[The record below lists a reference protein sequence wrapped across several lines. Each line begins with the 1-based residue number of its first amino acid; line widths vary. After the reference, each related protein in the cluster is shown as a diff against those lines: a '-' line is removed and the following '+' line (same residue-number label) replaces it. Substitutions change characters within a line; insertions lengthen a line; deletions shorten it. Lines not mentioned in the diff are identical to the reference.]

1 MPRKVV
7 QGPIRDKEK
16 TKQKLLAAVGKI
28 LRTKGYSGLKVSK
41 IAAVAGF
48 DKKLIYE
55 YFGSTEKL
63 IDEYIRSQDY
73 WSKTNEEN
81 LHVDISDGG
90 KELSKVAILNQFEHI
105 KKNKELQKIILWGL
119 SESKPILKKV
129 ADEREEMGEQLFTH
143 IVDPHFKDQSMRYRA
158 IAALWFRELII
169 LIFIRH
175 TTQVYS
181 VVSTLRVKKAE
192 KKLRKQLPRL
202 LILLTKKNKDEKK
215 FSYLTQISFV
225 DNLKTFHF

>member
-41 IAAVAGF
+41 IAVVAGF

-63 IDEYIRSQDY
+63 IDEYIKSQDY
-73 WSKTNEEN
+73 WSKVNQDNVE
-81 LHVDISDGG
+81 VDISDGG
-90 KELSKVAILNQFEHI
+90 KELSKVAILTQFENL

-119 SESKPILKKV
+119 SENKPILKKI
-129 ADEREEMGEQLFTH
+129 ADEREEIGEMLFAN
-143 IVDPHFKDQSMRYRA
+143 IVDPHFKEDATRYRA
-158 IAALWFRELII
+158 IAALL
-169 LIFIRH
+169 
-175 TTQVYS
+175 
-181 VVSTLRVKKAE
+181 VSGAYYLNLYTGYNAS
-192 KKLRKQLPRL
+192 
-202 LILLTKKNKDEKK
+202 K
-215 FSYLTQISFV
+215 FCGI
-225 DNLKTFHF
+225 DLKTDEGRKEIEKAIIEIIDFAYSKQSTT

>member
-73 WSKTNEEN
+73 WSKMNESGIE
-81 LHVDISDGG
+81 VDTSDGG
-90 KELSKVAILNQFEHI
+90 KELSKIAILNQFEHV
-105 KKNKELQKIILWGL
+105 KRNKELQKIILWGL

-129 ADEREEMGEQLFTH
+129 ADDREEVGEMLFTN
-143 IVDPHFKDQSMRYRA
+143 IIDPYFKEQSTRYRA
-158 IAALWFRELII
+158 IAALL
-169 LIFIRH
+169 
-175 TTQVYS
+175 
-181 VVSTLRVKKAE
+181 VSGSYYLNLYTGHNAS
-192 KKLRKQLPRL
+192 
-202 LILLTKKNKDEKK
+202 K
-215 FSYLTQISFV
+215 FCGI
-225 DNLKTFHF
+225 DLKTEEGRKEIQNAIAEIIDFAYEEK

>member
-28 LRTKGYSGLKVSK
+28 LRVKGYSGLKVSK

-73 WSKTNEEN
+73 WSKINEGIE
-81 LHVDISDGG
+81 VDLSDGG
-90 KELSKVAILNQFEHI
+90 LELSKLAVLNQFESL
-105 KKNKELQKIILWGL
+105 KKNKELQKIILWEL
-119 SESKPILKKV
+119 SESKPMLRKLV
-129 ADEREEMGEQLFTH
+129 DQREEAGSILFEH
-143 IVDPHFKDQSMRYRA
+143 ITDPHFGEKATRFRA
-158 IAALWFRELII
+158 IMALIISGAYYLNLYTGYNANKFNGIDLKTDEGRDEIEKAIVELID
-169 LIFIRH
+169 FAY
-175 TTQVYS
+175 Q
-181 VVSTLRVKKAE
+181 K
-192 KKLRKQLPRL
+192 
-202 LILLTKKNKDEKK
+202 
-215 FSYLTQISFV
+215 
-225 DNLKTFHF
+225 

>member
-73 WSKTNEEN
+73 WSKMNQDN
-81 LHVDISDGG
+81 IHVDFSDGG

-129 ADEREEMGEQLFTH
+129 ADEREEMGEMLFTN
-143 IVDPHFKDQSMRYRA
+143 IVDPHFKDKATMILVKRPDFPVIDPSENTGQDSEYNVIFSNDKGVQEFQA
-158 IAALWFRELII
+158 SVDLWF
-169 LIFIRH
+169 
-175 TTQVYS
+175 
-181 VVSTLRVKKAE
+181 TLKRDV
-192 KKLRKQLPRL
+192 LFYG
-202 LILLTKKNKDEKK
+202 TK
-215 FSYLTQISFV
+215 
-225 DNLKTFHF
+225 

>member
-28 LRTKGYSGLKVSK
+28 LRVKGYSGLKVSK

-63 IDEYIRSQDY
+63 IDEYIKSQDY
-73 WSKTNEEN
+73 WSRVNQDNVE
-81 LHVDISDGG
+81 VDFSDGG
-90 KELSKVAILNQFEHI
+90 KELSKLAILNQFENL

-119 SESKPILKKV
+119 SENKPILKKI
-129 ADEREEMGEQLFTH
+129 ADEREEMGEELFKN
-143 IVDPHFKDQSMRYRA
+143 IVDPHFGEDATRYRA
-158 IAALWFRELII
+158 ITALLISG
-169 LIFIRH
+169 
-175 TTQVYS
+175 VYYLNMYTGYNA
-181 VVSTLRVKKAE
+181 STFCGIDLKTDEGRKEIEKAIVEIIDFAYE
-192 KKLRKQLPRL
+192 KK
-202 LILLTKKNKDEKK
+202 
-215 FSYLTQISFV
+215 
-225 DNLKTFHF
+225 

>member
-73 WSKTNEEN
+73 WSRMSQDNIQ
-81 LHVDISDGG
+81 VDISDGG

-119 SESKPILKKV
+119 SENKPILKKV
-129 ADEREEMGEQLFTH
+129 ADDREETGEMLFKNV
-143 IVDPHFKDQSMRYRA
+143 VDPHFGDQSTRYRA
-158 IAALWFRELII
+158 IAALLVSGAYYLNLYTAYNANLFCGIDLKSEEGRKEIEKAIVEII
-169 LIFIRH
+169 DFA
-175 TTQVYS
+175 YES
-181 VVSTLRVKKAE
+181 K
-192 KKLRKQLPRL
+192 
-202 LILLTKKNKDEKK
+202 
-215 FSYLTQISFV
+215 
-225 DNLKTFHF
+225 